1 MKKIFEK
8 IPLFFGL
15 LLSSCAMYQQ
25 EFDCPI
31 PPGVSCTSV
40 TDLESMIIETDRG
53 ADVLLMPNH
62 CCEKKSKCH
71 ESKSK
76 SCACKKKAV
85 ATNHTHEEPKVWVCQ
100 QLIGETCQR
109 QGHYLQGVK

>member
-1 MKKIFEK
+1 
-8 IPLFFGL
+8 
-15 LLSSCAMYQQ
+15 MYQQ

-53 ADVLLMPNH
+53 ADVLLTPH
-62 CCEKKSKCH
+62 QSSTCCQKKT
-71 ESKSK
+71 K

>member
-1 MKKIFEK
+1 MNLILKK

-53 ADVLLMPNH
+53 ADVLLTPNN
-62 CCEKKSKCH
+62 CC

-76 SCACKKKAV
+76 SCSCKKKGV
-85 ATNHTHEEPKVWVCQ
+85 VTNSKSEEPKVWVCQ
-100 QLIGETCQR
+100 QLIGENCQR